1 MKYYYYG
8 ERPLLNYSCFFFLA
22 KLNPIKPQ
30 PNNSIVTGEEIDAA
44 KYLFLM
50 NTMVFLFKV
59 PYTNMLYIVDTF
71 EKVY

>member
-1 MKYYYYG
+1 MKHLYSG
-8 ERPLLNYSCFFFLA
+8 ERPLLNYSCFFILA

-30 PNNSIVTGEEIDAA
+30 PNNSIVTGEGTGAA